1 MRGLRKGAGIMR
13 IERISSNTVN
23 VYISQNDLAARQ
35 LSFNTLNE
43 DSAEYTKLV
52 WDAID
57 HANIEFGHEFDDRQ
71 LKVVNRFDSEGYLIL
86 TISHNNGEN
95 DENEPPRY
103 EEENPILQHFDK
115 ILNAAAD
122 SMRKEL
128 GIKPNKR
135 KNQPGEISPNQEEN
149 QSDKRSFRAM
159 FPKINFDAEL
169 RKKVQQNTEQKNEV
183 PEENAAEAEVPVEER
198 KNHLLPDWDIIV
210 FPIFSDMV
218 EFFSKNQS
226 FKRIASSLYGYR
238 GAYYLLIKPNSK
250 NFRSVEKLEAMV
262 VDYNATY
269 LPADSFLPLL
279 IERGTVIIEK
289 GAISKIINK
298 FNQ

>member
-1 MRGLRKGAGIMR
+1 MR
-13 IERISSNTVN
+13 IERVSPNTVN
-23 VYISQNDLAARQ
+23 VYISQNDLAVRQ
-35 LSFNTLNE
+35 LSFSTLNE
-43 DSAEYTKLV
+43 NSADYTKLV

-71 LKVVNRFDSEGYLIL
+71 LNVVNRYDSEGFLVL

-95 DENEPPRY
+95 AGESLHY
-103 EEENPILQHFDK
+103 EEDNPILQHFDK

-128 GIKPNKR
+128 GIKPNNK
-135 KNQPGEISPNQEEN
+135 KNQLRDISPNQEEN
-149 QSDKRSFRAM
+149 QADKRSFRTL
-159 FPKINFDAEL
+159 FPNIDFDAEV
-169 RKKVQQNTEQKNEV
+169 RKKAQQDMEQKSEV
-183 PEENAAEAEVPVEER
+183 PQEKAAEPEMPVEER

-210 FPIFSDMV
+210 FPVFSDMV

-289 GAISKIINK
+289 GAISKIVK
-298 FNQ
+298 YFE

>member
-1 MRGLRKGAGIMR
+1 
-13 IERISSNTVN
+13 
-23 VYISQNDLAARQ
+23 
-35 LSFNTLNE
+35 
-43 DSAEYTKLV
+43 
-52 WDAID
+52 
-57 HANIEFGHEFDDRQ
+57 
-71 LKVVNRFDSEGYLIL
+71 
-86 TISHNNGEN
+86 
-95 DENEPPRY
+95 
-103 EEENPILQHFDK
+103 
-115 ILNAAAD
+115 
-122 SMRKEL
+122 
-128 GIKPNKR
+128 
-135 KNQPGEISPNQEEN
+135 
-149 QSDKRSFRAM
+149 
-159 FPKINFDAEL
+159 
-169 RKKVQQNTEQKNEV
+169 
-183 PEENAAEAEVPVEER
+183 
-198 KNHLLPDWDIIV
+198 
-210 FPIFSDMV
+210 MV

>member
-1 MRGLRKGAGIMR
+1 MRGLGKGADIMR
-13 IERISSNTVN
+13 IERVSPNTVN
-23 VYISQNDLAARQ
+23 VYISQKDLAARQ
-35 LSFNTLNE
+35 LSFSTLNE
-43 DSAEYTKLV
+43 DSADYTKLV

-71 LKVVNRFDSEGYLIL
+71 LKVVNRFDSDGYLIL
-86 TISHNNGEN
+86 TISHNNGDNAPET
-95 DENEPPRY
+95 PQY

-128 GIKPNKR
+128 GIKPNNK
-135 KNQPGEISPNQEEN
+135 KDQPGDVSRSQEEN
-149 QSDKRSFRAM
+149 EANKRSFHTM
-159 FPKINFDAEL
+159 FPKLDFDAEV
-169 RKKVQQNTEQKNEV
+169 RKKAQHNTEQKNEV

-279 IERGTVIIEK
+279 IERGSIIIEK
-289 GAISKIINK
+289 GAISKIINY
-298 FNQ
+298 FNK